1 MCFSEKRNKKNTFK
15 LCSEKN
21 LKNKIFTDKDQIYLI
36 SNKEFISRNYKK
48 LQKIKENTSKSKL
61 QFLIEKEKNSSLKIK
76 SPNKFD
82 RKLLIQKNLLH
93 FNSTKSN
100 NIHTNKNFYSLSMYN
115 ETKKELYQ
123 KYIND
128 EIYTYKDIEG
138 NLKKFNNSK
147 SLINKSYIDIIQ
159 NNKTIKKKHRIID
172 FNKVISKEN
181 DNRNK
186 NKRKINEPL
195 LSNDFLKIRM
205 LNLNKTTNHKSANYS
220 KNSFINSS
228 NSKKINENQ
237 SKEIECKIKNEKKKR
252 TNLLIMNKLKKI
264 FNNCPINKRLNK
276 TNSKYK
282 KRKSLYFFND
292 IFDKIKEKNLIFLKL
307 QKIKKSKD
315 FSFVGNRK
323 KNKTNKDVNNLM
335 TSGSISEDDQ
345 KFEEKKLEF
354 NPEEIHFLAIKYIHE
369 IKKDIFK

>member
-21 LKNKIFTDKDQIYLI
+21 LKNKIFTDKDQLYLI

-61 QFLIEKEKNSSLKIK
+61 QFLMEKEQNSSLKIK

-82 RKLLIQKNLLH
+82 RKLLKNLLH

-100 NIHTNKNFYSLSMYN
+100 NIHTNKNFYSLSMHN

-186 NKRKINEPL
+186 RKINESP
-195 LSNDFLKIRM
+195 LSNDYLKIRM
-205 LNLNKTTNHKSANYS
+205 LNINKTTNHKSGNYS

-237 SKEIECKIKNEKKKR
+237 SKEIECKVKNEKKKG

-323 KNKTNKDVNNLM
+323 KNTASKDVNNLM

-354 NPEEIHFLAIKYIHE
+354 NPEEIHFLAIKYINE

>member
-1 MCFSEKRNKKNTFK
+1 MCFSEKRSKKNTFK
-15 LCSEKN
+15 LSSEKN
-21 LKNKIFTDKDQIYLI
+21 LKNKIF
-36 SNKEFISRNYKK
+36 
-48 LQKIKENTSKSKL
+48 
-61 QFLIEKEKNSSLKIK
+61 
-76 SPNKFD
+76 

-93 FNSTKSN
+93 FNSIKSN

-138 NLKKFNNSK
+138 ILKKFNNSK

-159 NNKTIKKKHRIID
+159 NNKTIKKNHRIID
-172 FNKVISKEN
+172 FNKIISKEN
-181 DNRNK
+181 DNK
-186 NKRKINEPL
+186 NKRKINETY

-237 SKEIECKIKNEKKKR
+237 SKEIECKVKNEKKKG

-323 KNKTNKDVNNLM
+323 ENTTCKDVNNLM

>member
-15 LCSEKN
+15 LSIEKN
-21 LKNKIFTDKDQIYLI
+21 LKNKIFSDKDQIYLI

-61 QFLIEKEKNSSLKIK
+61 HILMEKEENSSLKIK

-82 RKLLIQKNLLH
+82 RKLLIQKSLLH

-128 EIYTYKDIEG
+128 EIYAYKDIER
-138 NLKKFNNSK
+138 NLKKFSNSK

-181 DNRNK
+181 DIINK
-186 NKRKINEPL
+186 NKRKINEPY

-205 LNLNKTTNHKSANYS
+205 LNINKTTNHKSGNYS
-220 KNSFINSS
+220 KNSFVNSS
-228 NSKKINENQ
+228 NSKKINTNQ
-237 SKEIECKIKNEKKKR
+237 SKEIDCKVKNEKKKG

-292 IFDKIKEKNLIFLKL
+292 IYDKIKEKNLLFLKL
-307 QKIKKSKD
+307 KKVKKSKD
-315 FSFVGNRK
+315 FSFIGN
-323 KNKTNKDVNNLM
+323 KNKNISSKDLYNLM
-335 TSGSISEDDQ
+335 TSGSISEDEQ
-345 KFEEKKLEF
+345 KLGETKLEF

>member
-61 QFLIEKEKNSSLKIK
+61 QFLMEKEQNSSLKIK
-76 SPNKFD
+76 SPKKFD

-128 EIYTYKDIEG
+128 EIYAYKDIER
-138 NLKKFNNSK
+138 NLKKFSNSK

-292 IFDKIKEKNLIFLKL
+292 IYDKIKEKNPIFLKL

-323 KNKTNKDVNNLM
+323 KNTASKDVNNLM